1 MGGIFINVKLKLIK
15 VDETNFR
22 KEEIIEKIVPN
33 CNVTLAIFKNIV
45 KKKLE
50 ELDKLQFFDYEVERC
65 SYEIDE
71 KQILRIEGRC
81 NFYAVSGFKE
91 DTEIEEEHLRKIA
104 QDCDNQLAQLS
115 VELSE
120 NNIEELKTKYD
131 VRKDICPRS
140 DDILLLGASESLTFR
155 N

>member
-1 MGGIFINVKLKLIK
+1 MLDDGVYLNVKLKLIK

-22 KEEIIEKIVPN
+22 KEEIIEKIIPN

-50 ELDKLQFFDYEVERC
+50 ELDKLQFFDYEVKRC

-71 KQILRIEGRC
+71 KQILRIEGCC
-81 NFYAVSGFKE
+81 NFYAVSGHN
-91 DTEIEEEHLRKIA
+91 EIEEEHLRKIA

-131 VRKDICPRS
+131 VRKYISPKS
-140 DDILLLGASESLTFR
+140 DDIQLLGASESLTFR

>member
-131 VRKDICPRS
+131 VRKDISRTDS
-140 DDILLLGASESLTFR
+140 ILLLGASESLTFR

>member
-1 MGGIFINVKLKLIK
+1 MGGIYLNVKLKLIK
-15 VDETNFR
+15 VDETDFR

-71 KQILRIEGRC
+71 KQILRIKGRC

-131 VRKDICPRS
+131 VRKDTCPRIDS
-140 DDILLLGASESLTFR
+140 ILLLGASESLTFR

>member
-131 VRKDICPRS
+131 VRKDIYPRS